1 MKTKFWSVAVVLL
14 ALVLC
19 GTAVISSAQ
28 QSDASGAQAWS
39 GHRHGHMGYMAK
51 QLNLTDAQKAQIKTI
66 MQSQRTTMRPLMLQ
80 MTQNR
85 QAMLT
90 ATSSGAFD
98 QAKVQ
103 AIATQQAQVMSQMT
117 VLKAQL
123 RSQIYNTVLT
133 ADQKAKADQFAPES
147 AGSHQ
152 SAAAGSCRSRLPT
165 ESAPQAQ

>member
-1 MKTKFWSVAVVLL
+1 MKTKFWSVAVALL

-28 QSDASGAQAWS
+28 QNDASGAQAWS
-39 GHRHGHMGYMAK
+39 GHRHGHMGFMAK

-66 MQSQRTTMRPLMLQ
+66 MQSQRTTMRPLMQQ

-85 QAMLT
+85 EAMLT
-90 ATSSGAFD
+90 ATSGGAFD

-103 AIATQQAQVMSQMT
+103 AIATQQAQLISQMT
-117 VLKAQL
+117 VLKEQL

-133 ADQKAKADQFAPES
+133 PDQKAKADQMRQNQLTRMNERLQKLS
-147 AGSHQ
+147 E
-152 SAAAGSCRSRLPT
+152 AAPT

>member
-1 MKTKFWSVAVVLL
+1 MKTKFWSVAVALL

-28 QSDASGAQAWS
+28 QNDASGAQAWS
-39 GHRHGHMGYMAK
+39 GHRHGHMGFMAK

-66 MQSQRTTMRPLMLQ
+66 MQSQRTTMRPLMQQ

-85 QAMLT
+85 EAMLT
-90 ATSSGAFD
+90 ATSGGAFD

-103 AIATQQAQVMSQMT
+103 AIATQQAQLISQMT
-117 VLKAQL
+117 VLKEQL

-133 ADQKAKADQFAPES
+133 PDQKAKADQMRQNQLTRMNERLQKLSES
-147 AGSHQ
+147 A
-152 SAAAGSCRSRLPT
+152 PT